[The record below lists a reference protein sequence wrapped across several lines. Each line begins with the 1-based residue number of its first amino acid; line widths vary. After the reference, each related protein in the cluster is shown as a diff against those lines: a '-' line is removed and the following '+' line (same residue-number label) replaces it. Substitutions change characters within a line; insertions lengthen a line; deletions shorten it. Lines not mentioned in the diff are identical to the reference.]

1 MTSANESNQTFS
13 PPMALSTTLGEE
25 NNFSAFVTHDPS
37 SSPVSF
43 PTTSS
48 SSSSSLMTSSN
59 CTSSPSPSSPPYN
72 FYAVLLVLLIF
83 CVVFGN
89 VLVCVAVSRERA
101 LQTTTNYLIVS
112 LAVSDLLLATLVMP
126 WGVYLEV
133 VGEWHFSLIH
143 CDILLTLDVMM
154 CTASILNLCAI
165 SIDRYTAVAMPL
177 LYNTRYSSRRRVAVM
192 IAVVWFLSFAI
203 SCPLLFG
210 LNNTANR
217 EGTSCS
223 FADPAFV
230 VYSSVASFY
239 VPFIVTLLVYA
250 QICVVL
256 RKRGRRT
263 APPRKHG
270 LLMQGGAGA
279 AEGRHRK
286 NKCTQPE
293 DVKLCTLI
301 LRPATAGPQRKKV
314 HPHLSLSPKSCL
326 PHHPPSS
333 LSVCQTLVKEAVVH
347 PLEVEPVQFLPR
359 TEHSL
364 APPPT
369 APQTS
374 SHSGQAQIS
383 LSISVGPDPTLPST
397 VTRSALTPRP
407 PTLEDGMRGREGW
420 RERSTGREK
429 WSATKERVR
438 GRLSQQK
445 ERKATQMLAIV
456 LGVFIICWLP
466 FFLTHV
472 LKAHCSSCC
481 ISPSLYSAV
490 TWLGYLNSAVN
501 PVIYTTFNIE
511 FRKAFIKILH
521 C

>member
-1 MTSANESNQTFS
+1 MTFLNESSGAS
-13 PPMALSTTLGEE
+13 PPSL
-25 NNFSAFVTHDPS
+25 PRS
-37 SSPVSF
+37 SFEHNATVFTPHSPPYSPVSF
-43 PTTSS
+43 STSSLASSNCSTSS
-48 SSSSSLMTSSN
+48 SA
-59 CTSSPSPSSPPYN
+59 SSPPYN
-72 FYAVLLVLLIF
+72 FYAMLLVLLIF

-143 CDILLTLDVMM
+143 CDVLLTLDVMM

-177 LYNTRYSSRRRVAVM
+177 LYNTRYSSRRRVALM
-192 IAVVWFLSFAI
+192 IAAVWFLSFAI

-210 LNNTANR
+210 LNNTAR
-217 EGTSCS
+217 RDGTTCS

-250 QICVVL
+250 QICLVL

-263 APPRKHG
+263 APPRRHG
-270 LLMQGGAGA
+270 PPAQGGAESG
-279 AEGRHRK
+279 EGHRSRK

-293 DVKLCTLI
+293 DVKLCTLV
-301 LRPATAGPQRKKV
+301 LRPTTAGPQRKKV
-314 HPHLSLSPKSCL
+314 
-326 PHHPPSS
+326 
-333 LSVCQTLVKEAVVH
+333 TLVKEAMVH
-347 PLEVEPVQFLPR
+347 PLEVEPGQFLAQ
-359 TEHSL
+359 TEQSL
-364 APPPT
+364 APPPQDPS

-374 SHSGQAQIS
+374 SSHSGRARIS
-383 LSISVGPDPTLPST
+383 LAISVGPAPVLLST
-397 VTRSALTPRP
+397 VTQSALTPRP
-407 PTLEDGMRGREGW
+407 PTLADGMRGREGW
-420 RERSTGREK
+420 RERSGGRER
-429 WSATKERVR
+429 WGVAKERVR

-445 ERKATQMLAIV
+445 ERKATKMLAIV

-481 ISPSLYSAV
+481 ISLSLYSAV